1 MNKSQR
7 KAVAMNKA
15 MDVALQALSRIE
27 AHEKECGERWAESV
41 TELKAL
47 RVASAANAARWEKL
61 AWLVIATVVA
71 TAVPSMIHLIG
82 LS

>member
-47 RVASAANAARWEKL
+47 RVASDANAARWEKL
-61 AWLVIATVVA
+61 AWLVIGTVVA
-71 TAVPSMIHLIG
+71 TAIPSMIHLIG

>member
-47 RVASAANAARWEKL
+47 RVASDANSARWERL
-61 AWLVIATVVA
+61 AWTVIGTVIATA
-71 TAVPSMIHLIG
+71 LPSILHLSG
-82 LS
+82 VF